1 MALNVRHQLNPQP
14 VRWLTPL
21 GGRSADSMGPNH
33 RMLPYATPR
42 AVCVQGVNW
51 GPIPTARMP

>member
-1 MALNVRHQLNPQP
+1 MALNVRHQLDLQP

-21 GGRSADSMGPNH
+21 GGRSADRMGPNH
-33 RMLPYATPR
+33 RTLPYATPR